1 MIKTLSKIYQFS
13 GKMQGTMKKA
23 ILFSVLHSLFDMM
36 SFGALAMVFSGL
48 TDGFTTSMIWMIFG
62 ITLASMLLKIYCSY
76 ISDFGKV
83 QIGYFMCAEKRIHI
97 GDRMKYMPMGYFN
110 DHNLGNLT
118 SVVTTT
124 MGDIENN
131 ASMVLTNILG
141 GYIHAAIITIVMLCI
156 DWRIGLTILCGILLF
171 TWCIGRLQKKSETV
185 SPQRQ
190 QAQEA
195 LVSNVLEYVQ
205 GMLIVKS
212 FNLGQNSNSKMRQAI
227 LDSKDKNLKL
237 ERTFVPYNML
247 QQIILYGT
255 SILVIVEG
263 LYFYLNGTMALS
275 ICLLMTV
282 ASFML
287 FSQLQSAGN
296 TSSLLRLLD
305 VSIDKVNEIDNTPV
319 MDEHG
324 KPINPPNYNIV
335 FDDVSFSYGEHKILD
350 HVSLSIPEKTVT
362 AIVGPSG
369 AGKSTLCSLIARFY
383 DVDAGK
389 ITLGE
394 TDIREFTCD
403 SLLKNISM
411 VFQNVYLFRDTIR
424 NNIKFGSPDASEE
437 QMIAAAKEARCHDF
451 IMALPDGY
459 DTVIGEGGSS
469 LSGGEKQRISIARAM
484 LKDAPIVILDEATA
498 SIDPE
503 NEHLIQEAISA
514 LTHGKT
520 IITIAHRLATIEN
533 ADQIL
538 VIDGGTVVQ
547 KGTHKELLAQRGTY
561 QEFIKIRE
569 QAEGW
574 RIQQ

>member
-36 SFGALAMVFSGL
+36 SFGALAMFFSGL

-190 QAQEA
+190 QAQET

-369 AGKSTLCSLIARFY
+369 AGKSTLCNLIARFW
-383 DVDAGK
+383 DVDDGK
-389 ITLGE
+389 ITIGGIDVRDYTL
-394 TDIREFTCD
+394 D
-403 SLLKNISM
+403 SLLTNISE
-411 VFQNVYLFRDTIR
+411 VFQKVYLFADTIE
-424 NNIKFGSPDASEE
+424 NNIKFGNPAASHNEVVK
-437 QMIAAAKEARCHDF
+437 AAQKACCHDF
-451 IMALPDGY
+451 IMSLPDGY
-459 DTVIGEGGSS
+459 DTVIGEGGAT
-469 LSGGEKQRISIARAM
+469 LSGGEKQRISIARAI
-484 LKDAPIVILDEATA
+484 LKDAPIIILDEAT
-498 SIDPE
+498 SSVDPE
-503 NEHLIQEAISA
+503 NENLLMGAISE
-514 LTHGKT
+514 LTKNKT
-520 IITIAHRLATIEN
+520 VIMIAHRLKTVRN
-533 ADQIL
+533 ADQIFVL
-538 VIDGGTVVQ
+538 SGGHIVQ
-547 KGTHKELLAQRGTY
+547 TGKHEDLIRQPGIYAD
-561 QEFIKIRE
+561 FIGIRKK
-569 QAEGW
+569 AIGW
-574 RIQQ
+574 KLK

>member
-36 SFGALAMVFSGL
+36 SFGALAMFFSGL

-190 QAQEA
+190 QAQET

-369 AGKSTLCSLIARFY
+369 AGKSTLCNLIARFW
-383 DVDAGK
+383 DVDDGK
-389 ITLGE
+389 ITIGGIDVRDYTL
-394 TDIREFTCD
+394 D
-403 SLLKNISM
+403 SMLTNISE
-411 VFQNVYLFRDTIR
+411 VFQKVYLFADTIE
-424 NNIKFGSPDASEE
+424 NNIKFGNPAASHNEVVK
-437 QMIAAAKEARCHDF
+437 AAQKACCHDF
-451 IMALPDGY
+451 IMSLPDGY
-459 DTVIGEGGSS
+459 DTVIGEGGAT
-469 LSGGEKQRISIARAM
+469 LSGGEKQRISIARAI
-484 LKDAPIVILDEATA
+484 LKDAPIIILDEAT
-498 SIDPE
+498 SSVDPE
-503 NEHLIQEAISA
+503 NENLLMGAISE
-514 LTHGKT
+514 LTKNKT
-520 IITIAHRLATIEN
+520 VIMIAHRLKTVRN
-533 ADQIL
+533 ADQIFVL
-538 VIDGGTVVQ
+538 SGGHIVQ
-547 KGTHKELLAQRGTY
+547 TGKHEDLIRQPGIYAD
-561 QEFIKIRE
+561 FIGIRKK
-569 QAEGW
+569 AIGW
-574 RIQQ
+574 KLR

>member
-369 AGKSTLCSLIARFY
+369 AGKSTLCNLIARFW
-383 DVDAGK
+383 DVDDGK
-389 ITLGE
+389 ITIGGIDVRDYTL
-394 TDIREFTCD
+394 D
-403 SLLKNISM
+403 SLLTNISE
-411 VFQNVYLFRDTIR
+411 VFQKVYLFADTIE
-424 NNIKFGSPDASEE
+424 NNIKFGNPAASHNEVVK
-437 QMIAAAKEARCHDF
+437 AAQKACCHDF
-451 IMALPDGY
+451 IMSLPDGY
-459 DTVIGEGGSS
+459 DTVIGEGGAT
-469 LSGGEKQRISIARAM
+469 LSGGEKQRISIARAI
-484 LKDAPIVILDEATA
+484 LKDAPIIILDEAT
-498 SIDPE
+498 SSVDPE
-503 NEHLIQEAISA
+503 NENLLMGAISE
-514 LTHGKT
+514 LTKNKT
-520 IITIAHRLATIEN
+520 VIMIAHRLKTVRK
-533 ADQIL
+533 ADQIFVL
-538 VIDGGTVVQ
+538 SGGHIVQ
-547 KGTHKELLAQRGTY
+547 TGKHEDLIRQPGIYAD
-561 QEFIKIRE
+561 FIGIRKK
-569 QAEGW
+569 AIGW
-574 RIQQ
+574 KLK

>member
-190 QAQEA
+190 QAQET

-369 AGKSTLCSLIARFY
+369 AGKSTLCNLIARFW
-383 DVDAGK
+383 DVDDGK
-389 ITLGE
+389 ITIGGIDVRDYTL
-394 TDIREFTCD
+394 D
-403 SLLKNISM
+403 SLLTNISE
-411 VFQNVYLFRDTIR
+411 VFQKVYLFADTIE
-424 NNIKFGSPDASEE
+424 NNIKFGNPAASRNEVVK
-437 QMIAAAKEARCHDF
+437 AAQKACCHDF
-451 IMALPDGY
+451 IMSLPDGY
-459 DTVIGEGGSS
+459 DTVIGEGGAT
-469 LSGGEKQRISIARAM
+469 LSGGEKQRISIARAI
-484 LKDAPIVILDEATA
+484 LKDAPIIILDEAT
-498 SIDPE
+498 SSVDPE
-503 NEHLIQEAISA
+503 NENLLMGAISE
-514 LTHGKT
+514 LTKNKT
-520 IITIAHRLATIEN
+520 VIMIAHRLKTVRN
-533 ADQIL
+533 ADQIFVL
-538 VIDGGTVVQ
+538 SGGHIVQ
-547 KGTHKELLAQRGTY
+547 TGKHEDLIRQPGIYAD
-561 QEFIKIRE
+561 FIGIRKK
-569 QAEGW
+569 AIGW
-574 RIQQ
+574 KLR

>member
-369 AGKSTLCSLIARFY
+369 AGKSTLCNLIARFW
-383 DVDAGK
+383 DVDDGK
-389 ITLGE
+389 ITIGGIDVRDYTL
-394 TDIREFTCD
+394 D
-403 SLLKNISM
+403 SLLTNISE
-411 VFQNVYLFRDTIR
+411 VFQKVYLFADTIE
-424 NNIKFGSPDASEE
+424 NNIKFGNPAASHNEVVK
-437 QMIAAAKEARCHDF
+437 AAQKACCHDF
-451 IMALPDGY
+451 IMSLPDGY
-459 DTVIGEGGSS
+459 DTVIGEGGAT
-469 LSGGEKQRISIARAM
+469 LSGGEKQRISIARAI
-484 LKDAPIVILDEATA
+484 LKDAPIIILDEAT
-498 SIDPE
+498 SSVDPE
-503 NEHLIQEAISA
+503 NENLLMGAISE
-514 LTHGKT
+514 LTKNKT
-520 IITIAHRLATIEN
+520 VIMIAHRLKTVRN
-533 ADQIL
+533 ADQIFVL
-538 VIDGGTVVQ
+538 SGGHIVQ
-547 KGTHKELLAQRGTY
+547 TGKHEDLIRQPGIYAD
-561 QEFIKIRE
+561 FIGIRKK
-569 QAEGW
+569 AIVW
-574 RIQQ
+574 KLK

>member
-305 VSIDKVNEIDNTPV
+305 VSIDKVNEIDKTPV

-324 KPINPPNYNIV
+324 KPVKPENYNITELDKV
-335 FDDVSFSYGEHKILD
+335 SADENLKLFDILTSKMTDTVLKVKFGDMGAKIISHRD
-350 HVSLSIPEKTVT
+350 AFEK
-362 AIVGPSG
+362 
-369 AGKSTLCSLIARFY
+369 L
-383 DVDAGK
+383 
-389 ITLGE
+389 
-394 TDIREFTCD
+394 DIRKQCFVLAEI
-403 SLLKNISM
+403 LKIIHCNISEGNLRFIGGAKQSGSIKM
-411 VFQNVYLFRDTIR
+411 SSVISGIKGVKSIYLVHQSVTGLF
-424 NNIKFGSPDASEE
+424 
-437 QMIAAAKEARCHDF
+437 
-451 IMALPDGY
+451 
-459 DTVIGEGGSS
+459 
-469 LSGGEKQRISIARAM
+469 EK
-484 LKDAPIVILDEATA
+484 K
-498 SIDPE
+498 ID
-503 NEHLIQEAISA
+503 
-514 LTHGKT
+514 
-520 IITIAHRLATIEN
+520 
-533 ADQIL
+533 
-538 VIDGGTVVQ
+538 
-547 KGTHKELLAQRGTY
+547 LLHM
-561 QEFIKIRE
+561 
-569 QAEGW
+569 
-574 RIQQ
+574 

>member
-247 QQIILYGT
+247 QQIILYGI
-255 SILVIVEG
+255 SILVIAEG

-287 FSQLQSAGN
+287 FGQLQSAGN
-296 TSSLLRLLD
+296 TSALLRLLD
-305 VSIDKVNEIDNTPV
+305 VSIDKVNEIDKTPV

-369 AGKSTLCSLIARFY
+369 AGKSTLCNLIARFW
-383 DVDAGK
+383 DVDDGK
-389 ITLGE
+389 ITIGGIDVRDYTL
-394 TDIREFTCD
+394 D
-403 SLLKNISM
+403 SLLTNISE
-411 VFQNVYLFRDTIR
+411 VFQKVYLFADTIE
-424 NNIKFGSPDASEE
+424 NNIKFGNPAASHNEVVK
-437 QMIAAAKEARCHDF
+437 AAQKACCHDF
-451 IMALPDGY
+451 IMSLPDGY
-459 DTVIGEGGSS
+459 DTVIGEGGAT
-469 LSGGEKQRISIARAM
+469 LSGGEKQRISIARAI
-484 LKDAPIVILDEATA
+484 LKDAPIIILDEAT
-498 SIDPE
+498 SSVDPE
-503 NEHLIQEAISA
+503 NENLLMGAISE
-514 LTHGKT
+514 LTKNKT
-520 IITIAHRLATIEN
+520 VIMIAHRLKTVRN
-533 ADQIL
+533 ADQIFVL
-538 VIDGGTVVQ
+538 SGGHIVQ
-547 KGTHKELLAQRGTY
+547 TGKHEDLIRQPGIYAD
-561 QEFIKIRE
+561 FIGIRKK
-569 QAEGW
+569 AIGW
-574 RIQQ
+574 KLR

>member
-369 AGKSTLCSLIARFY
+369 AGKSTLCNLIARFW
-383 DVDAGK
+383 DVDDGK
-389 ITLGE
+389 ITIGGIDVRDYTL
-394 TDIREFTCD
+394 D
-403 SLLKNISM
+403 SLLANISE
-411 VFQNVYLFRDTIR
+411 VFQKVYLFADTIE
-424 NNIKFGSPDASEE
+424 NNIKFGNPVASHNEVVK
-437 QMIAAAKEARCHDF
+437 AAQKACCHDF
-451 IMALPDGY
+451 IMSLPDGY
-459 DTVIGEGGSS
+459 DTVIGEGGAT
-469 LSGGEKQRISIARAM
+469 LSGGEKQRISIARAI
-484 LKDAPIVILDEATA
+484 LKDAPIIILDEAT
-498 SIDPE
+498 SSVDPE
-503 NEHLIQEAISA
+503 NENLLMGAISE
-514 LTHGKT
+514 LTKNKT
-520 IITIAHRLATIEN
+520 VIMIAHRLKTVRN
-533 ADQIL
+533 ADQIFVL
-538 VIDGGTVVQ
+538 SGGHIVQ
-547 KGTHKELLAQRGTY
+547 TGKHEDLIRQPGIYAD
-561 QEFIKIRE
+561 FIGIRKK
-569 QAEGW
+569 AIGW
-574 RIQQ
+574 KLK

>member
-247 QQIILYGT
+247 QQIILYVT

-369 AGKSTLCSLIARFY
+369 AGKSTLCNLIARFW
-383 DVDAGK
+383 DVDDGK
-389 ITLGE
+389 ITIGGIDVRDYTL
-394 TDIREFTCD
+394 D
-403 SLLKNISM
+403 SLLTNISE
-411 VFQNVYLFRDTIR
+411 VFQKVYLFADTIE
-424 NNIKFGSPDASEE
+424 NNIKFGNPAASHNEVVK
-437 QMIAAAKEARCHDF
+437 AAQKACCHDF
-451 IMALPDGY
+451 IMSLPDGY
-459 DTVIGEGGSS
+459 DTVIGEGGAT
-469 LSGGEKQRISIARAM
+469 LSGGEKQRISIARAI
-484 LKDAPIVILDEATA
+484 LKDAPIIILDEAT
-498 SIDPE
+498 SSVDPE
-503 NEHLIQEAISA
+503 NENLLMGAISE
-514 LTHGKT
+514 LTKNKT
-520 IITIAHRLATIEN
+520 VIMIAHRLKTVRN
-533 ADQIL
+533 ADQIFVL
-538 VIDGGTVVQ
+538 SGGHIVQ
-547 KGTHKELLAQRGTY
+547 TGKHEDLIRQPGIYAD
-561 QEFIKIRE
+561 FIGIRKK
-569 QAEGW
+569 AIGW
-574 RIQQ
+574 KLK

>member
-324 KPINPPNYNIV
+324 KSINPPNYNIV

-369 AGKSTLCSLIARFY
+369 AGKSTLCNLIARFW
-383 DVDAGK
+383 DVDDGK
-389 ITLGE
+389 ITIGGIDVRDYTL
-394 TDIREFTCD
+394 D
-403 SLLKNISM
+403 SLLTNISE
-411 VFQNVYLFRDTIR
+411 VFQKVYLFADTIE
-424 NNIKFGSPDASEE
+424 NNIKFGNPAASHNEVVK
-437 QMIAAAKEARCHDF
+437 AAQKACCHDF
-451 IMALPDGY
+451 IMSLPDGY
-459 DTVIGEGGSS
+459 DTVIGEGGAT
-469 LSGGEKQRISIARAM
+469 LSGGEKQRISIARAI
-484 LKDAPIVILDEATA
+484 LKDAPIIILDEAT
-498 SIDPE
+498 SSVDPE
-503 NEHLIQEAISA
+503 NENLLMGAISE
-514 LTHGKT
+514 LTKNKT
-520 IITIAHRLATIEN
+520 VIMIAHRLKTVRN
-533 ADQIL
+533 ADQIFVL
-538 VIDGGTVVQ
+538 SGGHIVQ
-547 KGTHKELLAQRGTY
+547 TGKHEDLIRQPGIYAD
-561 QEFIKIRE
+561 FIGIRKK
-569 QAEGW
+569 AIGW
-574 RIQQ
+574 KLK

>member
-190 QAQEA
+190 QAQET

-324 KPINPPNYNIV
+324 KPINPPNYSIV

-369 AGKSTLCSLIARFY
+369 AGKSTLCNLIARFW
-383 DVDAGK
+383 DVDDGK
-389 ITLGE
+389 ITIGGIDVRDYTL
-394 TDIREFTCD
+394 D
-403 SLLKNISM
+403 SLLTNISE
-411 VFQNVYLFRDTIR
+411 VFQKVYLFADTIE
-424 NNIKFGSPDASEE
+424 NNIKFGNPAASHNEVVK
-437 QMIAAAKEARCHDF
+437 AAQKACCHDF
-451 IMALPDGY
+451 IMSLPDGY
-459 DTVIGEGGSS
+459 DTVIGEGGAT
-469 LSGGEKQRISIARAM
+469 LSGGEKQRISIARAI
-484 LKDAPIVILDEATA
+484 LKDAPIIILDEAT
-498 SIDPE
+498 SSVDPE
-503 NEHLIQEAISA
+503 NENLLMGAISE
-514 LTHGKT
+514 LTKNKT
-520 IITIAHRLATIEN
+520 VIMIAHRLKTVRN
-533 ADQIL
+533 ADQIFVL
-538 VIDGGTVVQ
+538 SGGHIVQ
-547 KGTHKELLAQRGTY
+547 TGKHEDLIRQPGIYAD
-561 QEFIKIRE
+561 FIGIRKK
-569 QAEGW
+569 AIGW
-574 RIQQ
+574 KLR

>member
-13 GKMQGTMKKA
+13 GKMQETMKKA

-335 FDDVSFSYGEHKILD
+335 FDDVSFSYGEHRILD

-369 AGKSTLCSLIARFY
+369 AGKSTLCNLIARFW
-383 DVDAGK
+383 DVDDGK
-389 ITLGE
+389 ITIGGIDVRDYTL
-394 TDIREFTCD
+394 D
-403 SLLKNISM
+403 SLLTDISE
-411 VFQNVYLFRDTIR
+411 VFQKVYLFADTIE
-424 NNIKFGSPDASEE
+424 NNIKFGNPAASHNEVVK
-437 QMIAAAKEARCHDF
+437 AAQKACCHDF
-451 IMALPDGY
+451 IMSLPDGY
-459 DTVIGEGGSS
+459 DTVIGEGGAT
-469 LSGGEKQRISIARAM
+469 LSGGEKQRISIARAI
-484 LKDAPIVILDEATA
+484 LKDAPIIILDEAT
-498 SIDPE
+498 SSVDPE
-503 NEHLIQEAISA
+503 NENLLMGAISE
-514 LTHGKT
+514 LTKNKT
-520 IITIAHRLATIEN
+520 VIMIAHRLKTVRN
-533 ADQIL
+533 ADQIFVL
-538 VIDGGTVVQ
+538 SGGHIVQ
-547 KGTHKELLAQRGTY
+547 TGKHEDLIRQPGIYAD
-561 QEFIKIRE
+561 FIGIRKK
-569 QAEGW
+569 AIGW
-574 RIQQ
+574 KLK

>member
-212 FNLGQNSNSKMRQAI
+212 FNLGQNSNSKMKQAI
-227 LDSKDKNLKL
+227 QDSKDKNLKL

-369 AGKSTLCSLIARFY
+369 AGKSTLCNLIARFW
-383 DVDAGK
+383 DVDDGK
-389 ITLGE
+389 ITIGGIDVRDYTL
-394 TDIREFTCD
+394 D
-403 SLLKNISM
+403 SLLTNISE
-411 VFQNVYLFRDTIR
+411 VFQKVYLFADTIE
-424 NNIKFGSPDASEE
+424 NNIKFGNPAASHNEVVK
-437 QMIAAAKEARCHDF
+437 AAQKACCHDF
-451 IMALPDGY
+451 IMSLPDGY
-459 DTVIGEGGSS
+459 DTVIGEGGAT
-469 LSGGEKQRISIARAM
+469 LSGGEKQRISIARAIV
-484 LKDAPIVILDEATA
+484 KDAPIIILDEAT
-498 SIDPE
+498 SSVDPE
-503 NEHLIQEAISA
+503 NENLLMGAILE
-514 LTHGKT
+514 LTKNKT
-520 IITIAHRLATIEN
+520 VIMIAHRLKTVRN
-533 ADQIL
+533 ADQIFVL
-538 VIDGGTVVQ
+538 SGGHIVQ
-547 KGTHKELLAQRGTY
+547 TGKHEDLIRQPGIYAD
-561 QEFIKIRE
+561 FIGIRKK
-569 QAEGW
+569 AIGW
-574 RIQQ
+574 KLK

>member
-190 QAQEA
+190 QAQET

-369 AGKSTLCSLIARFY
+369 AGKSTLCNLIARFW
-383 DVDAGK
+383 DVDDGR
-389 ITLGE
+389 ITIGGIDVRDYTL
-394 TDIREFTCD
+394 D
-403 SLLKNISM
+403 SLLTNISE
-411 VFQNVYLFRDTIR
+411 VFQKVYLFADTIE
-424 NNIKFGSPDASEE
+424 NNIKFGNPAASHNEVVK
-437 QMIAAAKEARCHDF
+437 AAQKACCHDF
-451 IMALPDGY
+451 IMSLPDGY
-459 DTVIGEGGSS
+459 DTVIGEGGAT
-469 LSGGEKQRISIARAM
+469 LSGGEKQRISIARAI
-484 LKDAPIVILDEATA
+484 LKDAPIIILDEAT
-498 SIDPE
+498 SSVDPE
-503 NEHLIQEAISA
+503 NENLLMGAISE
-514 LTHGKT
+514 LTKNKT
-520 IITIAHRLATIEN
+520 VIMIAHRLKTVRN
-533 ADQIL
+533 ADQIFVL
-538 VIDGGTVVQ
+538 SGGHIVQ
-547 KGTHKELLAQRGTY
+547 TGKHEDLIRQPGIYAD
-561 QEFIKIRE
+561 FIGIRKK
-569 QAEGW
+569 AIGW
-574 RIQQ
+574 KLR

>member
-97 GDRMKYMPMGYFN
+97 GDRMKYMPMWYFN

-190 QAQEA
+190 EAQEA

-255 SILVIVEG
+255 SSLVIVEG

-305 VSIDKVNEIDNTPV
+305 VSIDKVNEIDTTPV

-335 FDDVSFSYGEHKILD
+335 FDDVSFSYGDHKILD

-369 AGKSTLCSLIARFY
+369 AGKSTLCNLIARFW
-383 DVDAGK
+383 DVDDGK
-389 ITLGE
+389 ITIGGIAVRDNTL
-394 TDIREFTCD
+394 D
-403 SLLKNISM
+403 SLLTNISE
-411 VFQNVYLFRDTIR
+411 VFTKVYLFADTIE
-424 NNIKFGSPDASEE
+424 NNIKFGNPAASHNEVVK
-437 QMIAAAKEARCHDF
+437 AAQKACCHDF
-451 IMALPDGY
+451 IMSLPDGY
-459 DTVIGEGGSS
+459 DTVIGEGGAT
-469 LSGGEKQRISIARAM
+469 LSGGEKQRISIARAI
-484 LKDAPIVILDEATA
+484 LKDAPIIILDEAT
-498 SIDPE
+498 SSVDPE
-503 NEHLIQEAISA
+503 NENLLMGAIA
-514 LTHGKT
+514 ELTKNKT
-520 IITIAHRLATIEN
+520 VIMIAHRLKTVRN
-533 ADQIL
+533 ADQIFVL
-538 VIDGGTVVQ
+538 SGGHIVQ
-547 KGTHKELLAQRGTY
+547 TGKHEDLIRQPGIYAD
-561 QEFIKIRE
+561 FIGIRKK
-569 QAEGW
+569 AIGW
-574 RIQQ
+574 KLK

>member
-190 QAQEA
+190 QAQET

-282 ASFML
+282 ASFIL

-369 AGKSTLCSLIARFY
+369 AGKSTLCNLIARFW
-383 DVDAGK
+383 DVDDGK
-389 ITLGE
+389 ITIGGIDVRDYTL
-394 TDIREFTCD
+394 D
-403 SLLKNISM
+403 SLLTNISE
-411 VFQNVYLFRDTIR
+411 VFQKVYLFADTIE
-424 NNIKFGSPDASEE
+424 NNIKFGNPAASHNEVVK
-437 QMIAAAKEARCHDF
+437 AAQKACCHDF
-451 IMALPDGY
+451 IMSLPDGY
-459 DTVIGEGGSS
+459 DTVIGEGGAT
-469 LSGGEKQRISIARAM
+469 LSGGEKQRISIARAI
-484 LKDAPIVILDEATA
+484 LKDAPIIILDEAT
-498 SIDPE
+498 SSVDPE
-503 NEHLIQEAISA
+503 NENLLMGAISE
-514 LTHGKT
+514 LTKNKT
-520 IITIAHRLATIEN
+520 VIMIAHRLKTVRN
-533 ADQIL
+533 ADQIFVL
-538 VIDGGTVVQ
+538 SGGHIVQ
-547 KGTHKELLAQRGTY
+547 TGKHEDLIRQPGIYAD
-561 QEFIKIRE
+561 FIGIRKK
-569 QAEGW
+569 AIGW
-574 RIQQ
+574 KLR

>member
-190 QAQEA
+190 QAQET

-305 VSIDKVNEIDNTPV
+305 VSINKVNEIDNTPV

-369 AGKSTLCSLIARFY
+369 AGKSTLCNLIARFW
-383 DVDAGK
+383 DVDDGK
-389 ITLGE
+389 ITIGGIDVRDYTL
-394 TDIREFTCD
+394 D
-403 SLLKNISM
+403 SLLTNISE
-411 VFQNVYLFRDTIR
+411 VFQKVYLFADTIE
-424 NNIKFGSPDASEE
+424 NNIKFGNPAASHNEVVK
-437 QMIAAAKEARCHDF
+437 AAQKACCHDF
-451 IMALPDGY
+451 IMSLPDGY
-459 DTVIGEGGSS
+459 DTVIGEGGAT
-469 LSGGEKQRISIARAM
+469 LSGGEKQRISIARAI
-484 LKDAPIVILDEATA
+484 LKDAPIIILDEAT
-498 SIDPE
+498 SSVDPE
-503 NEHLIQEAISA
+503 NENLLMGAISE
-514 LTHGKT
+514 LTKNKT
-520 IITIAHRLATIEN
+520 VIMIAHRLKTVRN
-533 ADQIL
+533 ADQIFVL
-538 VIDGGTVVQ
+538 SGGHIVQ
-547 KGTHKELLAQRGTY
+547 TGKHEDLIRQPGIYAD
-561 QEFIKIRE
+561 FIGIRKK
-569 QAEGW
+569 AIGW
-574 RIQQ
+574 KLK

>member
-190 QAQEA
+190 KAQET

-369 AGKSTLCSLIARFY
+369 AGKSTLCNLIARFW
-383 DVDAGK
+383 DVDDGK
-389 ITLGE
+389 ITIGGIDVRDYTL
-394 TDIREFTCD
+394 D
-403 SLLKNISM
+403 SLLTNISE
-411 VFQNVYLFRDTIR
+411 VFQKVYLFADTIE
-424 NNIKFGSPDASEE
+424 NNIKFGNPAASHNEVVK
-437 QMIAAAKEARCHDF
+437 AAQKACCHDF
-451 IMALPDGY
+451 IMSLPDGY
-459 DTVIGEGGSS
+459 DTVIGEGGAT
-469 LSGGEKQRISIARAM
+469 LSGGEKQRISIARAI
-484 LKDAPIVILDEATA
+484 LKDAPIIILDEAT
-498 SIDPE
+498 SSVDPE
-503 NEHLIQEAISA
+503 NENLLMGAISE
-514 LTHGKT
+514 LTKNKT
-520 IITIAHRLATIEN
+520 VIMIAHRLKTVRN
-533 ADQIL
+533 ADQIFVL
-538 VIDGGTVVQ
+538 SGGHIVQ
-547 KGTHKELLAQRGTY
+547 TGKHEDLIRQPGIYAD
-561 QEFIKIRE
+561 FIGIRKK
-569 QAEGW
+569 AIGW
-574 RIQQ
+574 KLR

>member
-1 MIKTLSKIYQFS
+1 MRDS
-13 GKMQGTMKKA
+13 A
-23 ILFSVLHSLFDMM
+23 
-36 SFGALAMVFSGL
+36 
-48 TDGFTTSMIWMIFG
+48 
-62 ITLASMLLKIYCSY
+62 
-76 ISDFGKV
+76 
-83 QIGYFMCAEKRIHI
+83 
-97 GDRMKYMPMGYFN
+97 
-110 DHNLGNLT
+110 
-118 SVVTTT
+118 
-124 MGDIENN
+124 
-131 ASMVLTNILG
+131 
-141 GYIHAAIITIVMLCI
+141 
-156 DWRIGLTILCGILLF
+156 F

-190 QAQEA
+190 QAQET

-324 KPINPPNYNIV
+324 KPINPANYNIV

-369 AGKSTLCSLIARFY
+369 AGKSTLCNLIARFW
-383 DVDAGK
+383 DVDDGK
-389 ITLGE
+389 ITIGGIDVRDYTL
-394 TDIREFTCD
+394 D
-403 SLLKNISM
+403 SLLTNISE
-411 VFQNVYLFRDTIR
+411 VFQKVYL
-424 NNIKFGSPDASEE
+424 
-437 QMIAAAKEARCHDF
+437 
-451 IMALPDGY
+451 L
-459 DTVIGEGGSS
+459 
-469 LSGGEKQRISIARAM
+469 
-484 LKDAPIVILDEATA
+484 
-498 SIDPE
+498 
-503 NEHLIQEAISA
+503 LIP
-514 LTHGKT
+514 
-520 IITIAHRLATIEN
+520 
-533 ADQIL
+533 
-538 VIDGGTVVQ
+538 
-547 KGTHKELLAQRGTY
+547 
-561 QEFIKIRE
+561 
-569 QAEGW
+569 
-574 RIQQ
+574 

>member
-296 TSSLLRLLD
+296 TSALLRLLD
-305 VSIDKVNEIDNTPV
+305 VSIDKVNEIDKTPV
-319 MDEHG
+319 MDEH
-324 KPINPPNYNIV
+324 
-335 FDDVSFSYGEHKILD
+335 
-350 HVSLSIPEKTVT
+350 VSLTIPERTVT

-369 AGKSTLCSLIARFY
+369 AGKSTLCNLIARFW
-383 DVDAGK
+383 DVDGGK
-389 ITLGE
+389 ITIGGVDVRDYTL
-394 TDIREFTCD
+394 D
-403 SLLKNISM
+403 SLLTNISE
-411 VFQNVYLFRDTIR
+411 VFQKVYLFADTIE
-424 NNIKFGSPDASEE
+424 NNIKFGNPAASHEE
-437 QMIAAAKEARCHDF
+437 VVKAAQKACCHEF
-451 IMALPDGY
+451 IMSLPDGY
-459 DTVIGEGGSS
+459 GTVIGEGGAT
-469 LSGGEKQRISIARAM
+469 LSGGEKQRISIARAI
-484 LKDAPIVILDEATA
+484 LKDAPIIILDEAT
-498 SIDPE
+498 SSVDPE
-503 NEHLIQEAISA
+503 NENLLMGAIA
-514 LTHGKT
+514 ELTKNKT
-520 IITIAHRLATIEN
+520 VIMIAHRLKTVRN
-533 ADQIL
+533 ADQIFVL
-538 VIDGGTVVQ
+538 SGGHIVQ
-547 KGTHKELLAQRGTY
+547 TGKHEDLIRQPGIYAD
-561 QEFIKIRE
+561 FIGIRKK
-569 QAEGW
+569 AIGW
-574 RIQQ
+574 KLK

>member
-141 GYIHAAIITIVMLCI
+141 GYIHVAIITIVMLCI

-305 VSIDKVNEIDNTPV
+305 VSINKVNEIDNTPV

-369 AGKSTLCSLIARFY
+369 AGKSTLCNLIARFW
-383 DVDAGK
+383 DVDDGK
-389 ITLGE
+389 ITIGGIDVRDYTL
-394 TDIREFTCD
+394 D
-403 SLLKNISM
+403 SLLTNISE
-411 VFQNVYLFRDTIR
+411 VFQKVYLFADTIE
-424 NNIKFGSPDASEE
+424 NNIKFGNPAASHNEVVK
-437 QMIAAAKEARCHDF
+437 AAQKACCHDF
-451 IMALPDGY
+451 IMSLPDGY
-459 DTVIGEGGSS
+459 DTVIGEGGAT
-469 LSGGEKQRISIARAM
+469 LSGGEKQRISIARAI
-484 LKDAPIVILDEATA
+484 LKDAPIIILDEAT
-498 SIDPE
+498 SSVDPE
-503 NEHLIQEAISA
+503 NENLLMGAISE
-514 LTHGKT
+514 LTKNKT
-520 IITIAHRLATIEN
+520 VIMIAHRLKTVRN
-533 ADQIL
+533 ADQIFVL
-538 VIDGGTVVQ
+538 SGGHIVQ
-547 KGTHKELLAQRGTY
+547 TGKHEDLIRQPGIYAD
-561 QEFIKIRE
+561 FIGIRKK
-569 QAEGW
+569 AIGW
-574 RIQQ
+574 KLK

>member
-190 QAQEA
+190 QAQET

-324 KPINPPNYNIV
+324 KPINPPNYNID

-369 AGKSTLCSLIARFY
+369 AGKSTLCNLIARFW
-383 DVDAGK
+383 DVDDGK
-389 ITLGE
+389 ITIGGIDVRDYTL
-394 TDIREFTCD
+394 D
-403 SLLKNISM
+403 SLLTNISE
-411 VFQNVYLFRDTIR
+411 VFQKVYLFADTIE
-424 NNIKFGSPDASEE
+424 NNIKFGNPAASHNEVVK
-437 QMIAAAKEARCHDF
+437 AAQKACCHDF
-451 IMALPDGY
+451 IMSLPDGY
-459 DTVIGEGGSS
+459 DTVIGEGGAT
-469 LSGGEKQRISIARAM
+469 LSGGEKQRISIARAI
-484 LKDAPIVILDEATA
+484 LKDAPIIILDEAT
-498 SIDPE
+498 SSVDPE
-503 NEHLIQEAISA
+503 NENLLMGAISE
-514 LTHGKT
+514 LTKNKT
-520 IITIAHRLATIEN
+520 VIMIAHRLKTVRN
-533 ADQIL
+533 ADQIFVL
-538 VIDGGTVVQ
+538 SGGHIVQ
-547 KGTHKELLAQRGTY
+547 TGKHEDLIRQPGIYAD
-561 QEFIKIRE
+561 FIGIRKK
-569 QAEGW
+569 AIGW
-574 RIQQ
+574 KLK

>member
-335 FDDVSFSYGEHKILD
+335 FDDVSFSYGEHRILD

-369 AGKSTLCSLIARFY
+369 AGKSTLCNLIARFW
-383 DVDAGK
+383 DVDDGK
-389 ITLGE
+389 ITIGGIDVRDYTL
-394 TDIREFTCD
+394 D
-403 SLLKNISM
+403 SLLTNISE
-411 VFQNVYLFRDTIR
+411 VFQKVYLFADTIE
-424 NNIKFGSPDASEE
+424 NNIKFGNPAASHNEVVK
-437 QMIAAAKEARCHDF
+437 AAQKACCHDF
-451 IMALPDGY
+451 IMSLPDGY
-459 DTVIGEGGSS
+459 DTVIGEGGAT
-469 LSGGEKQRISIARAM
+469 LSGGEKQRISIARAI
-484 LKDAPIVILDEATA
+484 LKDAPLIILDEAT
-498 SIDPE
+498 SSVDPE
-503 NEHLIQEAISA
+503 NENLLMGAISE
-514 LTHGKT
+514 LTKNKT
-520 IITIAHRLATIEN
+520 VIMIAHRLKTVRN
-533 ADQIL
+533 ADQIFVL
-538 VIDGGTVVQ
+538 SGGHIVQ
-547 KGTHKELLAQRGTY
+547 TGKHEDLIRQPGIYAD
-561 QEFIKIRE
+561 FIGIRKK
-569 QAEGW
+569 AIGW
-574 RIQQ
+574 KLK

>member
-369 AGKSTLCSLIARFY
+369 AGKSTLCNLIARFW
-383 DVDAGK
+383 DVDDGK
-389 ITLGE
+389 ITIGGIDVRDYTL
-394 TDIREFTCD
+394 D
-403 SLLKNISM
+403 SLLANISE
-411 VFQNVYLFRDTIR
+411 VFQKVYLFADTIE
-424 NNIKFGSPDASEE
+424 NNIKFGNPAASHNEVVK
-437 QMIAAAKEARCHDF
+437 AAQKACCHDF
-451 IMALPDGY
+451 IMSLPDGY
-459 DTVIGEGGSS
+459 DTVIGEGGAT
-469 LSGGEKQRISIARAM
+469 LSGGEKQRISIARAI
-484 LKDAPIVILDEATA
+484 LKDAPIIILDEAT
-498 SIDPE
+498 SSVDPE
-503 NEHLIQEAISA
+503 NENLLMGAISE
-514 LTHGKT
+514 LTKNKT
-520 IITIAHRLATIEN
+520 VIMIAHRLKTVRN
-533 ADQIL
+533 ADQIFVL
-538 VIDGGTVVQ
+538 SGGHIVQ
-547 KGTHKELLAQRGTY
+547 TGKHEDLIRQPGIYAD
-561 QEFIKIRE
+561 FIGIRKK
-569 QAEGW
+569 AIGW
-574 RIQQ
+574 KLK

>member
-369 AGKSTLCSLIARFY
+369 AGKSTLCNLIARFW
-383 DVDAGK
+383 DVDDGK
-389 ITLGE
+389 ITIGGIDVRDYTL
-394 TDIREFTCD
+394 D
-403 SLLKNISM
+403 SLLTNISE
-411 VFQNVYLFRDTIR
+411 VFQKVYLFADTIE
-424 NNIKFGSPDASEE
+424 NNIKFGNPAASHNEVVK
-437 QMIAAAKEARCHDF
+437 AAQKACCHDF
-451 IMALPDGY
+451 IMSLPDGY
-459 DTVIGEGGSS
+459 DTVIGEGGAT
-469 LSGGEKQRISIARAM
+469 LSGGEKQRISIARAI
-484 LKDAPIVILDEATA
+484 LKDAPIIILDEAT
-498 SIDPE
+498 SSVDPE
-503 NEHLIQEAISA
+503 NENLLMGAISE
-514 LTHGKT
+514 LTKNKT
-520 IITIAHRLATIEN
+520 VIMIAHRLKTVRN
-533 ADQIL
+533 ADQIFVL
-538 VIDGGTVVQ
+538 SGGHIVQ
-547 KGTHKELLAQRGTY
+547 TGKHENLIRQPGIYAD
-561 QEFIKIRE
+561 FIGIRKK
-569 QAEGW
+569 AIGW
-574 RIQQ
+574 KLK

>member
-190 QAQEA
+190 QAQET

-227 LDSKDKNLKL
+227 LDRKDKNLKL

-369 AGKSTLCSLIARFY
+369 AGKSTLCNLIARFW
-383 DVDAGK
+383 DVDDGK
-389 ITLGE
+389 ITIGGIDVRDYTL
-394 TDIREFTCD
+394 D
-403 SLLKNISM
+403 SLLTNISE
-411 VFQNVYLFRDTIR
+411 VFQKVYLFADTIE
-424 NNIKFGSPDASEE
+424 NNIKFGNPAASHNEVVK
-437 QMIAAAKEARCHDF
+437 AAQKACCHDF
-451 IMALPDGY
+451 IMSLPDGY
-459 DTVIGEGGSS
+459 DTVIGEGGAT
-469 LSGGEKQRISIARAM
+469 LSGGEKQRISIARAI
-484 LKDAPIVILDEATA
+484 LKDAPIIILDEAT
-498 SIDPE
+498 SSVDPE
-503 NEHLIQEAISA
+503 NENLLMGAISE
-514 LTHGKT
+514 LTKNKT
-520 IITIAHRLATIEN
+520 VIMIAHRLKTVRN
-533 ADQIL
+533 ADQIFVL
-538 VIDGGTVVQ
+538 SGGHIVQ
-547 KGTHKELLAQRGTY
+547 TGKHEDLIRQPGIYAD
-561 QEFIKIRE
+561 FIGIRKK
-569 QAEGW
+569 AIGW
-574 RIQQ
+574 KLR

>member
-13 GKMQGTMKKA
+13 GKMQETMKKA

-62 ITLASMLLKIYCSY
+62 IILASMLLKIYCSY

-369 AGKSTLCSLIARFY
+369 AGKSTLCNLIARFW
-383 DVDAGK
+383 DVDDGK
-389 ITLGE
+389 ITIGGIDVRDYTL
-394 TDIREFTCD
+394 D
-403 SLLKNISM
+403 SLLTNISE
-411 VFQNVYLFRDTIR
+411 VFQKVYLFADTIE
-424 NNIKFGSPDASEE
+424 NNIKFGNPAASHNEVVK
-437 QMIAAAKEARCHDF
+437 AAQKACCHDF
-451 IMALPDGY
+451 IMSLPDGY
-459 DTVIGEGGSS
+459 DTVIGEGGAT
-469 LSGGEKQRISIARAM
+469 LSGGEKQRISIARAI
-484 LKDAPIVILDEATA
+484 LKDAPIIILDEAT
-498 SIDPE
+498 SSVDPE
-503 NEHLIQEAISA
+503 NENLLMGAISE
-514 LTHGKT
+514 LTKNKT
-520 IITIAHRLATIEN
+520 VIMIAHRLKTVRN
-533 ADQIL
+533 ADQIFVL
-538 VIDGGTVVQ
+538 SGGHIVQ
-547 KGTHKELLAQRGTY
+547 TGKHEDLIRQPGIYAD
-561 QEFIKIRE
+561 FIGIRKK
-569 QAEGW
+569 AIGW
-574 RIQQ
+574 KLR

>member
-190 QAQEA
+190 QAQET

-369 AGKSTLCSLIARFY
+369 AGKSTLCNLIARFW
-383 DVDAGK
+383 DVDDGK
-389 ITLGE
+389 ITIGGIDVRDYTL
-394 TDIREFTCD
+394 D
-403 SLLKNISM
+403 SLLINISE
-411 VFQNVYLFRDTIR
+411 VFQKVYLFADTIE
-424 NNIKFGSPDASEE
+424 NNIKFGNPAASHNEVVK
-437 QMIAAAKEARCHDF
+437 AAQKACCHDF
-451 IMALPDGY
+451 IMSLPDGY
-459 DTVIGEGGSS
+459 DTVIGEGGAT
-469 LSGGEKQRISIARAM
+469 LSGGEKQRISIARAI
-484 LKDAPIVILDEATA
+484 LKDAPIIILDEAT
-498 SIDPE
+498 SSVDPE
-503 NEHLIQEAISA
+503 NENLLMGAISE
-514 LTHGKT
+514 LTKNKT
-520 IITIAHRLATIEN
+520 VIMIAHRLKTVRN
-533 ADQIL
+533 ADQIFVL
-538 VIDGGTVVQ
+538 SGGHIVQ
-547 KGTHKELLAQRGTY
+547 TGKHEDLIRQPGIYAD
-561 QEFIKIRE
+561 FIGIRKK
-569 QAEGW
+569 AIGW
-574 RIQQ
+574 KLR